1 LTQLLAANGWS
12 PGRAVARGDTVRIP
26 IPLSRAEIAGGP
38 AAAAAVVA
46 AATEASATAAAPPV
60 APLPQL
66 PTVTVSAP
74 AEPVSARQIDT
85 TALLPVA
92 APTGGGSDTT
102 DYSVGP
108 DNIATVQ
115 AAETLGHFAN
125 WTQTDQN
132 SLRAL
137 NKLHKSAMVSVGRKI
152 KLDLSRVSAA
162 QFLVVRR
169 EYHRQLQ
176 DTFFAAHR
184 IAGTETYL
192 IKRGDSLWTIA
203 QQHDA
208 MPVWLVT
215 QYNPDVDFSEMRP
228 GTSISLPRVEPINRQ

>member
-1 LTQLLAANGWS
+1 M
-12 PGRAVARGDTVRIP
+12 
-26 IPLSRAEIAGGP
+26 PLSRAEIAGG
-38 AAAAAVVA
+38 A
-46 AATEASATAAAPPV
+46 AAAPPLV
-60 APLPQL
+60 LATASQASANAVSQPALPAA
-66 PTVTVSAP
+66 AP
-74 AEPVSARQIDT
+74 AEPVSARQTDSA
-85 TALLPVA
+85 ALLPVV

-132 SLRAL
+132 ALRVL

-162 QFLVVRR
+162 QFLAVRR

-203 QQHDA
+203 QQHEA